1 MTQTMVKEPRPLR
14 GDSCDGII
22 LIDKNEGET
31 SLDVVK
37 KLRKALGLKKIGH
50 AGTLDPF
57 ATGLLIGLLG
67 QGTKLSSYLMAGEKR
82 YLASIRL
89 GIETDTLD
97 PTGHVVRI
105 EPVPNLKSEE
115 VEKKIMTF
123 VGEIEQTVPAFSAVN
138 IKGKRAYRWAREG
151 KKLDLPK
158 KVVIIRSVETISI
171 KIPIVTIEVVCTGGT
186 YIRSLAADIGDRLRT
201 VGHLSSLRGL
211 SRGPFPGTYA
221 IKS

>member
-31 SLDVVK
+31 SFDVVK

-97 PTGHVVRI
+97 PTGRVVQTRPVPEI
-105 EPVPNLKSEE
+105 EPE
-115 VEKKIMTF
+115 
-123 VGEIEQTVPAFSAVN
+123 
-138 IKGKRAYRWAREG
+138 
-151 KKLDLPK
+151 
-158 KVVIIRSVETISI
+158 
-171 KIPIVTIEVVCTGGT
+171 
-186 YIRSLAADIGDRLRT
+186 
-201 VGHLSSLRGL
+201 
-211 SRGPFPGTYA
+211 A
-221 IKS
+221 IKEHILKFE

>member
-57 ATGLLIGLLG
+57 ATGLLITLVGK
-67 QGTKLSSYLMAGEKR
+67 GTRLSSYLMAGEKR

-97 PTGHVVRI
+97 PTGCVVRS
-105 EPVPNLKSEE
+105 EAVPNLKPDE
-115 VEKKIMTF
+115 VEENISKF
-123 VGEIEQTVPAFSAVN
+123 VGEIEQVVPAFSA
-138 IKGKRAYRWAREG
+138 
-151 KKLDLPK
+151 
-158 KVVIIRSVETISI
+158 
-171 KIPIVTIEVVCTGGT
+171 
-186 YIRSLAADIGDRLRT
+186 
-201 VGHLSSLRGL
+201 
-211 SRGPFPGTYA
+211 
-221 IKS
+221 